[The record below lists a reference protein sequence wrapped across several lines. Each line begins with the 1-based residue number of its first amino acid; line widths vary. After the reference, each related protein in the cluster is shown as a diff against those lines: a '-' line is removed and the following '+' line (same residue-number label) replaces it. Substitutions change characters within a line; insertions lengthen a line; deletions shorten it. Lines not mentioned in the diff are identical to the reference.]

1 MKHLSNLFLLV
12 TLMIV
17 CSKVQAQSE
26 LIADNAVVAPSNLS
40 SLFKSN
46 EKITISEL
54 MSDIASER
62 PIINVRCAVPL
73 NVQVKYFNLDG
84 NLVKKDSYDLEKG
97 VNELNVNAEG
107 LVDGTYMVQIYSK
120 EGSAVRRFV
129 KHN

>member
-1 MKHLSNLFLLV
+1 MKQLINSFLLIALIAV
-12 TLMIV
+12 AG
-17 CSKVQAQSE
+17 KVQAQSE
-26 LIADNAVVAPSNLS
+26 LIADNAVISPSNLT
-40 SLFKSN
+40 SLIKSN
-46 EKITISEL
+46 DKITISEL
-54 MSDIASER
+54 MSDIASEK

-84 NLVKKDSYDLEKG
+84 NLVKKDSYDLDKG

-107 LVDGTYMVQIYSK
+107 LVEGTYMVQIYSK